1 MGMRELVIKGT
12 KPINEKEVKIIEGG
26 FGENQKCI
34 LASDIAIQH
43 DVELFNI
50 NKLINNN
57 ISRFGSNDIIDFLN
71 SSEEF
76 RNFAKENGLITSN
89 RTKNIY
95 LLSERGYTK
104 LVAMMDNTNEK
115 KWEVMDKLIDE
126 YFTMRKQIKQLQL
139 SKKQE
144 LQLTI
149 LNGGDLEKV
158 TALATYEKL
167 VVKEA
172 TQPLLNKIEEDKP
185 LVTFAER
192 IIKDGDNILI
202 RELAK
207 IISDQGLNIGERKLY
222 SKLRE
227 WGYIFKNSTE
237 PTQRVVDNG
246 YFVVITKVINTPYGT
261 KETFTTK
268 VTPKGQVKIVER
280 ILKDNKIDNT

>member
-1 MGMRELVIKGT
+1 MGELRIKGT
-12 KPINEKEVKIIEGG
+12 KQINEKEVKIIEGG

-43 DVELFNI
+43 DIESKYI

-57 ISRFGSNDIIDFLN
+57 MVRFTNNDLLDLKGGSLEEPQLIDLGFTKMQISKSK
-71 SSEEF
+71 S
-76 RNFAKENGLITSN
+76 
-89 RTKNIY
+89 IY

-104 LVAMMDNTNEK
+104 LVAMMDNTNKK

-126 YFTMRKQIKQLQL
+126 YFTMREQIKL

-158 TALATYEKL
+158 TALANYEKL
-167 VVKEA
+167 VVKEV

-207 IISDQGLNIGERKLY
+207 IISDQGLNIGEKKLY

-237 PTQRVVDNG
+237 PTQRVIDNG
-246 YFVVITKVINTPYGT
+246 YFVVITKIINTPYGT

-280 ILKDNKIDNT
+280 ILKENKTYNT